1 MSETETIQRSK
12 IVLVDDHVLVRKA
25 LAAMLN
31 NYPDCQVVHEAAS
44 GRELLDFLSN
54 GSRPDV
60 IVLDINMPE
69 MDGFE
74 TAGRLYRKLPDVP
87 VLVLT
92 MFDSELSLIR
102 LLQNGVR
109 GFLKKDVQPDELRT
123 AIHTVQ
129 KQGYYYSH
137 HVSGKLA
144 NMFRPGD
151 NKQYTL
157 DNTMFSQQELDFLE
171 LACTDLTYKEI
182 ALQMGM
188 NPRTIDNMRDQL
200 FTKLDVRSRVGL
212 AILTMRN
219 GLVRL

>member
-1 MSETETIQRSK
+1 MTDTQKIQRSK
-12 IVLVDDHVLVRKA
+12 IALVDDHVLVRKA
-25 LAAMLN
+25 LAGMLN
-31 NYPDCQVVHEAAS
+31 NYPDCQVVHEASS
-44 GRELLDFLSN
+44 GRELLDFLAT
-54 GSRPDV
+54 GFKPDV

-74 TAGRLYRKLPDVP
+74 TAGRLLRKSPEIP
-87 VLVLT
+87 ILVLT

-123 AIHTVQ
+123 AIQTVQ
-129 KQGYYYSH
+129 KKGYYYSP

-144 NMFRPGD
+144 NLFRPGD
-151 NKQYTL
+151 PRQFTL
-157 DNTMFSQQELDFLE
+157 ENCLFTPQELDFLE
-171 LACTDLTYKEI
+171 LACSDMTYKEI

-219 GLVRL
+219 GLARF